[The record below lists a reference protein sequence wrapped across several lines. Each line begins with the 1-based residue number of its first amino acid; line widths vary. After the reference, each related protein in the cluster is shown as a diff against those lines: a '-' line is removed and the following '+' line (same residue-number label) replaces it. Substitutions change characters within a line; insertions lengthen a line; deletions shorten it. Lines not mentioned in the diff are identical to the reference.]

1 MDGRICGS
9 GTVRGGSKPRCR
21 LVRVEVVECQNGS
34 GSGRDASVVAVVF
47 RVWVEMLIPRPPS
60 RVPTVGSSLS
70 VERSGLMLM

>member
-34 GSGRDASVVAVVF
+34 GSGRDASVVVVF

-60 RVPTVGSSLS
+60 RVPTVGSTPGM
-70 VERSGLMLM
+70 VRSGLMLM